1 MAEVEINVPHLD
13 PNHMPERLTG
23 AFTTLPSKT
32 QEAAVRASFLLH
44 ANRVNDGLSHTIRFH
59 GNRTGYRF
67 TMTSGAALDF
77 SAEKM

>member
-13 PNHMPERLTG
+13 SNNMPERLTG

-32 QEAAVRASFLLH
+32 QEAAVRANFLLH
-44 ANRVNDGLSHTIRFH
+44 ANRDNDGLSHTICFH
-59 GNRTGYRF
+59 GAGYRF